1 MESILTGLNESGRE
15 WLGLIIDIALMFG
28 IFMLW
33 LTWHR
38 NGNRQQAMEQLL
50 ATTAAQL
57 DEATRHLADATQS
70 MQQLKARQHADEEA
84 DRPQPAPE
92 PARQQPRR
100 TMPAQ
105 SDTPRPPPQNSTQAT
120 MILRMHREGEAA
132 ETIAERLDMPLAQV
146 KLMLK
151 LHAASSAAAPAHK

>member
-1 MESILTGLNESGRE
+1 MQTIMSGLNQSGWD
-15 WLGLIIDIALMFG
+15 WLGLCIDIALMAG

-38 NGNRQQAMEQLL
+38 NGKRQQEMELLL

-57 DEATRHLADATQS
+57 DEATHHLAEATHS
-70 MQQLKARQHADEEA
+70 MQQLKFRQEKDEQAHQSTEHVA
-84 DRPQPAPE
+84 FNQSRKNQSAPVE
-92 PARQQPRR
+92 SSA
-100 TMPAQ
+100 
-105 SDTPRPPPQNSTQAT
+105 PPPQNSTQAT

-151 LHAASSAAAPAHK
+151 LHAASTATSARK